1 MVKSEIWLIFI
12 FFDHCTNAPVDFFR
26 VRKRENNALVEKIM
40 WRKKTVKSKII
51 QGGELQKFKDD
62 LRFQIAL
69 RQVMQSTVGQ
79 VQNPEDEFNEVGKN
93 VKRSD

>member
-1 MVKSEIWLIFI
+1 
-12 FFDHCTNAPVDFFR
+12 
-26 VRKRENNALVEKIM
+26 
-40 WRKKTVKSKII
+40 VKSKII
-51 QGGELQKFKDD
+51 QGGELQRFKED
-62 LRFQIAL
+62 LKFQIAL